1 MAQTVLIMNVLADRA
16 VASVG
21 NHAKGGIG
29 A

>member
-1 MAQTVLIMNVLADRA
+1 MAQIVLIMNALDDRA
-16 VASVG
+16 VASVR